1 MIKLIDILKEAIK
14 ASEAYNNLNSIK
26 TLVDN
31 KRGVAFVVRSSS
43 YPDKWKEIQRLIKD
57 NDLQTIFVKGNPGD
71 AYVVYR
77 KGFEKDANE
86 LKDIAEKY
94 GGYLSY
100 KASEEESRRIGELLG
115 YSKEDIDEYIGKNY
129 KK

>member
-14 ASEAYNNLNSIK
+14 ASEAYNDLNSIK

-77 KGFEKDANE
+77 KGFEKDAIE

-100 KASEEESRRIGELLG
+100 EATEEESRRIGELLG
-115 YSKEDIDEYIGKNY
+115 YAKEDIDEYIRKNY